1 MFGQK
6 ENAREALLKIE
17 NSAIDCQNDTEQSQ
31 EPDLRIK
38 TIIRTIASLSV
49 YPMIGQIIHP
59 APHFIATALLGYE
72 ENSLEDLAAL
82 SSATSAIVIVVTSI

>member
-1 MFGQK
+1 M
-6 ENAREALLKIE
+6 
-17 NSAIDCQNDTEQSQ
+17 
-31 EPDLRIK
+31 K
-38 TIIRTIASLSV
+38 TIAELSV

-82 SSATSAIVIVVTSI
+82 SSATSAIVIVVTSIQFGFNNALVTLTSQAYGAGDSRLCGLYLNR